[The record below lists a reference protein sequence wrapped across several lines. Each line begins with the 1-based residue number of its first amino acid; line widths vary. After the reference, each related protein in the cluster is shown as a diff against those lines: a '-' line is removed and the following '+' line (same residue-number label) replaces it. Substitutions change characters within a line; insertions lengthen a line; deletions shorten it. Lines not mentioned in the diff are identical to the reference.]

1 MRLNNRSYFA
11 GGVLTPP
18 LTKGDA
24 HPLWK
29 PHLAVPRSGQL
40 GQLKIFVAVAALLLS
55 VSSVAAQPAR
65 DRPRPP
71 SITVNGEAT
80 IAAEP
85 DQAQIDIGVTTQART
100 APEASRENAERLG
113 RVVAEVK
120 KLLSKTDEVKTSG
133 YALNPQYRYPQ
144 GGKPE
149 IVGYLANNIVRIK
162 TAKLDDVGKLIDA
175 AMQAGAN
182 NINRLM
188 FTLKDEEA
196 ARLDALRQASA
207 KAKAK
212 AEAIAASLGLKILR
226 IASVTEGERTF
237 QPIYRQTPMARGEA
251 LTAQAP
257 TPVEPGTVDV
267 KSTVSLTA
275 EVSER

>member
-1 MRLNNRSYFA
+1 MGF
-11 GGVLTPP
+11 VLPAIT
-18 LTKGDA
+18 
-24 HPLWK
+24 
-29 PHLAVPRSGQL
+29 
-40 GQLKIFVAVAALLLS
+40 ALLLS
-55 VSSVAAQPAR
+55 VSTVYAQRAPDR
-65 DRPRPP
+65 PRPRPP

-85 DQAQIDIGVTTQART
+85 DQAQIDIGVTTQARS
-100 APEASRENAERLG
+100 APEASRENAERLA
-113 RVVAEVK
+113 RVLAEVK
-120 KLLSKTDEVKTSG
+120 KLLSKADEVKTSG
-133 YALNPQYRYPQ
+133 YSLNPQYRYPQ

-149 IVGYLANNIVRIK
+149 IVGYIANNIVRIK

-182 NINRLM
+182 NINRLV

-226 IASVTEGERTF
+226 IASVTEGERSF
-237 QPIYRQTPMARGEA
+237 QPIFRQTPMARGEA
-251 LTAQAP
+251 LAAQAP

-267 KSTVSLTA
+267 KSTVALTA
-275 EVSER
+275 EVGER

>member
-1 MRLNNRSYFA
+1 MRF
-11 GGVLTPP
+11 VLPAIT
-18 LTKGDA
+18 
-24 HPLWK
+24 
-29 PHLAVPRSGQL
+29 
-40 GQLKIFVAVAALLLS
+40 ALLLS
-55 VSSVAAQPAR
+55 VSTVYAQRAP
-65 DRPRPP
+65 DRPRLRPP

-85 DQAQIDIGVTTQART
+85 DQAQIDIGVTTQARS
-100 APEASRENAERLG
+100 APEASRENAERLA
-113 RVVAEVK
+113 RVLAEVK
-120 KLLSKTDEVKTSG
+120 KLLSKADEVKTSG

-149 IVGYLANNIVRIK
+149 IVGYIANNIVRIK

-182 NINRLM
+182 NINRLV

-196 ARLDALRQASA
+196 ARLEALRQAST

-226 IASVTEGERTF
+226 INSVTEGERSF
-237 QPIYRQTPMARGEA
+237 QPIFRQTPMARGEA
-251 LTAQAP
+251 LAAQAP

>member
-1 MRLNNRSYFA
+1 MRI
-11 GGVLTPP
+11 VLP
-18 LTKGDA
+18 A
-24 HPLWK
+24 I
-29 PHLAVPRSGQL
+29 AV
-40 GQLKIFVAVAALLLS
+40 LLLS
-55 VSSVAAQPAR
+55 VSTVYAQPAP

-85 DQAQIDIGVTTQART
+85 DQAQIDIGVTTQARS
-100 APEASRENAERLG
+100 APEASKENAERLS
-113 RVVAEVK
+113 RVLAEVK

-133 YALNPQYRYPQ
+133 YSLNPQYRYPQ

-149 IVGYLANNIVRIK
+149 IVGYTANNIVSIK
-162 TAKLDDVGKLIDA
+162 TTKLDDVGKLIDA

-188 FTLKDEEA
+188 FTLKDEES
-196 ARLDALRQASA
+196 ARLNALRQASA

-212 AEAIAASLGLKILR
+212 AEAIADALGLKILR
-226 IASVTEGERTF
+226 IASVTEGERSF
-237 QPIYRQTPMARGEA
+237 QPIFRQTPMARGEA
-251 LTAQAP
+251 LAAQAP

-267 KSTVSLTA
+267 KSTVSLSA

>member
-1 MRLNNRSYFA
+1 MR
-11 GGVLTPP
+11 TI
-18 LTKGDA
+18 
-24 HPLWK
+24 
-29 PHLAVPRSGQL
+29 LATVT
-40 GQLKIFVAVAALLLS
+40 VLLLS
-55 VSSVAAQPAR
+55 SAAIHAQPAP

-85 DQAQIDIGVTTQART
+85 DQAQIDIGVTTQARN
-100 APEASRENAERLG
+100 APEASRENAERLA
-113 RVVAEVK
+113 RVLAEVK
-120 KLLSKTDEVKTSG
+120 KLLSKADEVKTSG
-133 YALNPQYRYPQ
+133 YSLNPQYRYPQ

-149 IVGYLANNIVRIK
+149 IVGYTANNIVRIK
-162 TAKLDDVGKLIDA
+162 TTKLDDVGKLIDA

-226 IASVTEGERTF
+226 IASVTEGERSF
-237 QPIYRQTPMARGEA
+237 QPIFRQTPMARGEA

-257 TPVEPGTVDV
+257 TPVEPGTVEIR
-267 KSTVSLTA
+267 STISLTA